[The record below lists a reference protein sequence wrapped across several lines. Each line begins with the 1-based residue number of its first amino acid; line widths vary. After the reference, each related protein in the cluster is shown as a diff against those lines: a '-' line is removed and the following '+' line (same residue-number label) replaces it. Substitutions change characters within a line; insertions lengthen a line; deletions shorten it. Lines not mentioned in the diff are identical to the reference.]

1 MTEHFDAEFS
11 YRGHLVRVSHIRAF
25 AEWHGELDAAFTVLI
40 DGNKVAVPGI
50 WKAYK
55 AHGEKGVTLV
65 IQAYL
70 DVSPKLVS

>member
-1 MTEHFDAEFS
+1 MSVHCDVEFR
-11 YRGHLVRVSHIRAF
+11 YRGHLVQVTHIRAY
-25 AEWHGELDAAFTVLI
+25 AEWLGELDTNFTVLI
-40 DGNKVAVPGI
+40 DGNSVAVPGI

-70 DVSPKLVS
+70 DVSPMLVS